1 MPSDPSADEGYDPLR
16 DKIIGLGENSFRKSY
31 YPELQRR
38 LADLEQ
44 FRALLDE
51 SNDAIFLINIESG
64 RFADVSGSA
73 CRQLGYSRAEFITM
87 DPANL
92 IDPATR
98 AIILPLF
105 AGQTERMNV
114 VTSMLCKDG
123 TRIPYEIA
131 IRTVD
136 FNGKAFAV
144 AVARDIT
151 DRQQIEDQLRH
162 SEETYREIFDGANDG
177 ILILELDTGSTIDVN
192 STACSLFGLTRD
204 EAMHT
209 DFLRL
214 YAGEKYT
221 REDILGLFRD
231 IRLTGPRLSVQ
242 KSRTKAGR
250 LFWAEF
256 NMKYVK
262 ILGGDYIMAIV
273 RDVTGRRDAE
283 EKIKAS
289 LREKEVMLKE
299 IHHRVKNNLQV
310 VSSLLNIQSRYVTAP
325 DDAELFKEGQ
335 NRVQAMALV
344 HEKLYQSSD
353 LARIDFS
360 SYLDSLM
367 KNLFYSYAL
376 GRDNLVMQ
384 TDIQP
389 ILMSVDVA
397 VPCGLIVNELIS
409 NSLKHA
415 FPGGRAGEIQIRIY
429 EADRRVV
436 LEIADN
442 GVGLPANYDLH
453 TSESLGLQLVNLL
466 VEQLD
471 GSISL
476 EREKGTKFT
485 IAFSRS

>member
-1 MPSDPSADEGYDPLR
+1 MPSEPYTDEGYHSLR
-16 DKIIGLGENSFRKSY
+16 DKIIGLGERSFRKSY

-51 SNDAIFLINIESG
+51 SNDAIFLINMESG

-73 CRQLGYSRAEFITM
+73 CRQLGYSRNEFITM
-87 DPANL
+87 EPANL
-92 IDPATR
+92 IDPDTR
-98 AIILPLF
+98 ALILPLF
-105 AGQTERMNV
+105 TGQTERMNI

-123 TRIPYEIA
+123 TRIPCEIA

-151 DRQQIEDQLRH
+151 DRQQIEDQLRQ
-162 SEETYREIFDGANDG
+162 SEEKYREIFDGASDG
-177 ILILELDTGSTIDVN
+177 ILILELDTGNTIDVN
-192 STACSLFGLTRD
+192 STACSLFGLTRE

-214 YAGEKYT
+214 YAGDKYT
-221 REDILGLFRD
+221 REDILRHFSE
-231 IRLTGPRLSVQ
+231 IRLSGPKLSVQ
-242 KSRTKAGR
+242 KTRTRDGR
-250 LFWAEF
+250 IFWAEF
-256 NMKYVK
+256 NLKCVR
-262 ILGGDYIMAIV
+262 ILDGDYIMAIV
-273 RDVTGRRDAE
+273 RDVTERREAE

-289 LREKEVMLKE
+289 LLEKEVMLKE

-310 VSSLLNIQSRYVTAP
+310 VSSLLNIQSRYVTDP

-360 SYLDSLM
+360 SYIDSLM

-376 GRDNLVMQ
+376 GRDNIVLN

-415 FPGGRAGEIQIRIY
+415 FPEGRAGEIQIRIS
-429 EADRRVV
+429 EADSKVV

-442 GVGLPANYDLH
+442 GVGLPANYDFH

-476 EREKGTKFT
+476 ERHKGTKFT
-485 IAFSRS
+485 IAFSRT

>member
-1 MPSDPSADEGYDPLR
+1 MPSEGPGNDYDPLR
-16 DKIIGLGENSFRKSY
+16 DKIIGLGEHSFRKSY

-51 SNDAIFLINIESG
+51 SNDAIFLISLENR

-73 CRQLGYSRAEFITM
+73 CRQLGYTRDELTAM
-87 DPANL
+87 LPAGL
-92 IDPATR
+92 VDPATR
-98 AIILPLF
+98 PLVLPVF
-105 AGQTERMNV
+105 MGQVERLNV
-114 VTSMLCKDG
+114 VTSLLCKNG
-123 TRIPYEIA
+123 TWVPYEIA

-151 DRQQIEDQLRH
+151 DRKQIEDQLRR

-177 ILILELDTGSTIDVN
+177 ILILEIDTGHTIDVN
-192 STACSLFGLTRD
+192 STACSLFGLTRE

-214 YAGEKYT
+214 YAGGKYT
-221 REDILGLFRD
+221 REDILGLFMD
-231 IRLTGPRLSVQ
+231 VRLKGPRFSVQ
-242 KSRTKAGR
+242 KSRTKDGR
-250 LFWAEF
+250 IFWAEF
-256 NMKYVK
+256 NLKYVS
-262 ILGGDYIMAIV
+262 ILGGDYIMVIV
-273 RDVTGRRDAE
+273 RDVTERRDAE

-310 VSSLLNIQSRYVTAP
+310 VSSLLNIQSRYITDP
-325 DDAELFKEGQ
+325 GDAELFKESQ
-335 NRVQAMALV
+335 NRVQTMALV

-367 KNLFYSYAL
+367 KNLFYSYAI
-376 GRDNLVMQ
+376 GRDNITMKA
-384 TDIQP
+384 DIQP
-389 ILMSVDVA
+389 ISMGVDTA

-415 FPGGRAGEIQIRIY
+415 FPGNRAGEIRVCIREVDGRAVIK
-429 EADRRVV
+429 V
-436 LEIADN
+436 ADN
-442 GVGLPANYDLH
+442 GVGLPENFDFH
-453 TSESLGLQLVNLL
+453 TSESLGLQLVNML

-476 EREKGTKFT
+476 ERENGTKFT
-485 IAFSRS
+485 IAFKRA